1 MRLSRWKHISHTHS
15 RIYRYIYFYTDA
27 SASAAFNLVHRCVE
41 EQIVGEH
48 TVGHLAMH
56 MMYISPAL
64 TGNPNVTGNLASV
77 NDKLWGVPL
86 LEGRFWLRDI
96 VRYSP
101 EILRDIHQRYCEI
114 FTRADN
120 VNFGLFGQ
128 IGLFAIGDICP
139 VCRTSQADKF
149 T

>member
-1 MRLSRWKHISHTHS
+1 MRLSRWKHICHTHS
-15 RIYRYIYFYTDA
+15 RKNRYIYLYTD
-27 SASAAFNLVHRCVE
+27 SSAAFYLVHRCVR

-96 VRYSP
+96 
-101 EILRDIHQRYCEI
+101 HQRYCEI
-114 FTRADN
+114 FNRADN

-139 VCRTSQADKF
+139 VGRTSQADTF

>member
-27 SASAAFNLVHRCVE
+27 SASAAFNLVHRVE

-56 MMYISPAL
+56 MRYISPAL

-101 EILRDIHQRYCEI
+101 EIL
-114 FTRADN
+114 
-120 VNFGLFGQ
+120 
-128 IGLFAIGDICP
+128 
-139 VCRTSQADKF
+139 
-149 T
+149 